1 MISAENPAWGSDRLL
16 CFHLLAA
23 ESSPPRR
30 IFRSAFTLVELLVVV
45 AIIGILISLLLPAI
59 QSAREAARRAQCT
72 NNLRQLGTAILHY
85 ENTRS
90 VFPPSGLTALTAG
103 NIYES
108 RSGLQFSWIVL
119 ILPYLE
125 SSSLYKQFD
134 FNTDVFRQLTNPQ
147 AAPLA
152 ALTCPTDAGS
162 GRYFLDSSLTRGQ
175 RFAKGNYAAF
185 CSPFHTDLQLFYP
198 GALISKGKTGHKSRA
213 ITDGLS
219 RTLMLSEVRTRKH
232 EQDQRGAWALPWT
245 GTTLLAFDMHAV
257 SSGRYVASPYSLGLT
272 QPPNCQGP
280 NVDMLYRCPDL
291 AEAQLN
297 RMPCGVYSQGGMWEY
312 LSAAPRSRHPR
323 GVNASFM
330 DNHVAFLPDEIN
342 EYAMAYLVS
351 INDGHS
357 VNPGD
362 HVR

>member
-1 MISAENPAWGSDRLL
+1 MISTENTAWGPDRLL

-23 ESSPPRR
+23 GSISPRGV
-30 IFRSAFTLVELLVVV
+30 FRAAFTLVELLVVI

-59 QSAREAARRAQCT
+59 QYAREAARRTQCT

-85 ENTRS
+85 ENTRK
-90 VFPPSGLTALTAG
+90 VFPPSGLTALQKT
-103 NIYES
+103 NIYQS

-134 FNTDVFRQLTNPQ
+134 LNKDVFRQLNNPQ
-147 AAPLA
+147 ATPLSV
-152 ALTCPTDAGS
+152 LTCPTDAGW
-162 GRYFLDSSLTRGQ
+162 GRFFLYSSLTQGR
-175 RFAKGNYAAF
+175 RFAKGNYAAY
-185 CSPFHTDLQLFYP
+185 CSPFHTDLQLEFP

-213 ITDGLS
+213 ITDGFS
-219 RTLMLSEVRTRKH
+219 CTLMLSEVRTRKH
-232 EQDQRGAWALPWT
+232 EEDQRGAWALPWT
-245 GTTLLAFDMHAV
+245 GTSLLAFDMHAI

-291 AEAQLN
+291 VGTQLD
-297 RMPCGVYSQGGMWEY
+297 RMPCGEYSQGGMWEY
-312 LSAAPRSRHPR
+312 LSAAPRSRHPG

-342 EYAMAYLVS
+342 EYAMAYMVS

-357 VNPGD
+357 VNPSD